1 MSIEKELNK
10 LGWTY
15 NKDLKT
21 WENVDTRCVEVDDD
35 FDSVYL
41 DIFCY
46 NNGEYKI
53 TFLTLE
59 EMTLFSQLFKMSNV
73 NRFEYISTSAKDF
86 DLPTRATKHSSG
98 YDFHSPID
106 CVIGPGETTFFS
118 LEVKC
123 SIKDNEF
130 LMVVPRSSLGFKGTN
145 HITLTNTVGIID
157 SDYYNNPSNEG
168 VIGLKLHNFGPE
180 PFIIHKNDKVVQG
193 IFVKFDTT
201 DDDNV
206 NNERIGGF
214 GSTDTKN

>member
-73 NRFEYISTSAKDF
+73 NFNEMSHDDLEFFRNNYIEI
-86 DLPTRATKHSSG
+86 L
-98 YDFHSPID
+98 I
-106 CVIGPGETTFFS
+106 
-118 LEVKC
+118 
-123 SIKDNEF
+123 
-130 LMVVPRSSLGFKGTN
+130 
-145 HITLTNTVGIID
+145 
-157 SDYYNNPSNEG
+157 
-168 VIGLKLHNFGPE
+168 LHN
-180 PFIIHKNDKVVQG
+180 
-193 IFVKFDTT
+193 IFFVFL
-201 DDDNV
+201 V
-206 NNERIGGF
+206 
-214 GSTDTKN
+214 